1 MDSEASSSSSVSTK
15 ISLDGK
21 LCIESSGGYGSG
33 SEGDVASLWVEFDY
47 FLETPK
53 YVQTTLKSQ
62 DRIGAVESLMH
73 DTLSAQLLG
82 CELDN
87 AFVYNNSEGDDH
99 FATGMPRS
107 VANAK
112 SSDMTGLDLLTGVN
126 TSPADVQIG
135 MCEPRGIV
143 NECRHMRAF
152 VILNLRKVDDDDDDD
167 VSATKKMDEARV
179 HLKEETKRIIEE
191 ACDRGDYNGKFV
203 REIFIAGVSFVK
215 PVKEVT
221 TLDHGYDQPLAGTS
235 GSQVKSRSKMDK
247 AEAYGTILLAGV
259 AVILAAVAFLV
270 TKTCRDARRRGYTK
284 RSHQKKSGKK
294 GGAKQGTAA
303 WTDQIIEVESESDAE
318 DLEVTLYL
326 RSPRNASDP
335 QKQGSSPTKNMS
347 RSPVSSPDIC
357 RAELHVRSPHT
368 KKPAKKPAIPFDMYQ
383 KKSSIDK
390 KKSEK
395 EDEETEA
402 TASISQITRSTS
414 SFEQRLDHTKIEPI
428 YEEEYE
434 I

>member
-1 MDSEASSSSSVSTK
+1 MDSAASSSSSSVSTK
-15 ISLDGK
+15 ISPDGK

-33 SEGDVASLWVEFDY
+33 SEGDVEALWVEFDY

-87 AFVYNNSEGDDH
+87 AFVYNNSEGGDH

-112 SSDMTGLDLLTGVN
+112 NSDMVGLDLLTGVN

-152 VILNLRKVDDDDDDD
+152 VILNLRKIDDDDAD
-167 VSATKKMDEARV
+167 VSATKKMDEART

-203 REIFIAGVSFVK
+203 NEIFLAGVSFVK
-215 PVKEVT
+215 PEKEVT

-235 GSQVKSRSKMDK
+235 GSQVN
-247 AEAYGTILLAGV
+247 L
-259 AVILAAVAFLV
+259 
-270 TKTCRDARRRGYTK
+270 
-284 RSHQKKSGKK
+284 
-294 GGAKQGTAA
+294 GAKWIRQRHMA
-303 WTDQIIEVESESDAE
+303 SYFL
-318 DLEVTLYL
+318 LEWLPFW
-326 RSPRNASDP
+326 RR
-335 QKQGSSPTKNMS
+335 
-347 RSPVSSPDIC
+347 
-357 RAELHVRSPHT
+357 LHSW
-368 KKPAKKPAIPFDMYQ
+368 
-383 KKSSIDK
+383 
-390 KKSEK
+390 
-395 EDEETEA
+395 
-402 TASISQITRSTS
+402 
-414 SFEQRLDHTKIEPI
+414 
-428 YEEEYE
+428 
-434 I
+434 

>member
-1 MDSEASSSSSVSTK
+1 MDSAASSSSMSTK
-15 ISLDGK
+15 ISPDGK

-33 SEGDVASLWVEFDY
+33 SKGDVEALWVEFDY

-82 CELDN
+82 CELDD
-87 AFVYNNSEGDDH
+87 AFVYNNSGEDDH

-112 SSDMTGLDLLTGVN
+112 RSDMVGLDLLTGVN

-152 VILNLRKVDDDDDDD
+152 VILNLRKIDDDDDDM
-167 VSATKKMDEARV
+167 SATKKMDEARV
-179 HLKEETKRIIEE
+179 QLKEETKRIIEE

-203 REIFIAGVSFVK
+203 REIFIASVSFVK
-215 PVKEVT
+215 PEKEVT
-221 TLDHGYDQPLAGTS
+221 TLDHGYDQPLAGIS
-235 GSQVKSRSKMDK
+235 GSQVESRSKMGK
-247 AEAYGTILLAGV
+247 AEAYGIILLAGV

-284 RSHQKKSGKK
+284 RSHQKKPGMK

-335 QKQGSSPTKNMS
+335 QKQGSSPTNNIS

-357 RAELHVRSPHT
+357 RAELHVRSTHT
-368 KKPAKKPAIPFDMYQ
+368 KKPAKKPDIPFDMYQ
-383 KKSSIDK
+383 KKTSIDK
-390 KKSEK
+390 KTNEK

-402 TASISQITRSTS
+402 TASISQITQSAS

>member
-1 MDSEASSSSSVSTK
+1 MDSASASSSSVSTK
-15 ISLDGK
+15 ISPDGK
-21 LCIESSGGYGSG
+21 LFIESCGGYGSG
-33 SEGDVASLWVEFDY
+33 SKGDVEALWVEFDY

-53 YVQTTLKSQ
+53 YVQKTLKSQ

-73 DTLSAQLLG
+73 DTLSAKLLG

-87 AFVYNNSEGDDH
+87 AFVYNNSEGGDH

-112 SSDMTGLDLLTGVN
+112 RSDVVGLDLLTGVN

-152 VILNLRKVDDDDDDD
+152 VILNLRKIDDDDDDM
-167 VSATKKMDEARV
+167 SATKKMDETRV
-179 HLKEETKRIIEE
+179 QLKEETKRIIEE

-203 REIFIAGVSFVK
+203 NEIFLAGVSFVK
-215 PVKEVT
+215 PEKEVT
-221 TLDHGYDQPLAGTS
+221 TLDHGYDQPLAGIS
-235 GSQVKSRSKMDK
+235 GSQVESRSKMGK
-247 AEAYGTILLAGV
+247 AEAYGIILLAGV

-270 TKTCRDARRRGYTK
+270 TKTCRDARRRGYTE
-284 RSHQKKSGKK
+284 RSHQKESGKK
-294 GGAKQGTAA
+294 GGAKRGTAA
-303 WTDQIIEVESESDAE
+303 WTDQIIEIESESDAE

-335 QKQGSSPTKNMS
+335 QKQGSSPISNMA
-347 RSPVSSPDIC
+347 RSPISSPGIC

-368 KKPAKKPAIPFDMYQ
+368 KKPAIPFDMYQ
-383 KKSSIDK
+383 KKAPADK
-390 KKSEK
+390 KRSDKG
-395 EDEETEA
+395 DEETEA

-414 SFEQRLDHTKIEPI
+414 SFEQRLDHRKIEPI